1 MLGRQRAFGR
11 VDQTRDLSCHI
22 PLRYRSRLVA
32 EQDLAVT
39 EGQARG
45 LKPMSEGVLQIVYAH
60 LRIA

>member
-11 VDQTRDLSCHI
+11 VDQTRDLSRDI

-39 EGQARG
+39 EGNARG
-45 LKPMSEGVLQIVYAH
+45 LKPMSEGVL
-60 LRIA
+60 